1 MKEDAGQ
8 ISALNDVFVAVTSP
22 MNEARFLHLLAL
34 SGYCVVAEVDS
45 TVVGFVI
52 AMRSGAPYDNDNY
65 RWFDTRL
72 SEMVYVDR
80 IVLAR
85 DSRGRGIAAQ
95 LYEHLGELAIADGC
109 CVMTANAV
117 QLSSVMTPDLVALAR
132 VHSTTLSRPWTSDAI
147 FPFLSVLM
155 LHDTR

>member
-1 MKEDAGQ
+1 MLIRHAMKEDAGQ

-72 SEMVYVDR
+72 S
-80 IVLAR
+80 
-85 DSRGRGIAAQ
+85 
-95 LYEHLGELAIADGC
+95 
-109 CVMTANAV
+109 
-117 QLSSVMTPDLVALAR
+117 
-132 VHSTTLSRPWTSDAI
+132 
-147 FPFLSVLM
+147 
-155 LHDTR
+155 